1 MRKEFTIS
9 KKLANWI
16 GAALILLVFLI
27 DTLMGNMY
35 KIYNSDDY
43 VTQVY
48 QYLCYEEVFNLIPYL
63 LLIIISLNVRIR
75 FDRFD
80 MAILFTCLLLQI
92 LNCVD
97 FFVNYNWRPMWSDWV
112 IFAVIVIPSLS
123 MKFFTYEKSIS

>member
-1 MRKEFTIS
+1 
-9 KKLANWI
+9 LANWI

-48 QYLCYEEVFNLIPYL
+48 QYLCYKEVFNLIPYL